1 MDASTL
7 IARLE
12 TATASFRNL
21 ERQLAD
27 PDVASDPK
35 RLEAIARERS
45 RLEPLVL
52 DYDTLQSVEAEL
64 DQSN

>member
-7 IARLE
+7 FTRLE

-27 PDVASDPK
+27 PDVAADPK
-35 RLEAIARERS
+35 RLESIARER
-45 RLEPLVL
+45 
-52 DYDTLQSVEAEL
+52 
-64 DQSN
+64 